1 MNEWLIELKNIAGG
15 KISGKIIVAA
25 LDLQEAKQKA
35 LQECR
40 KYLPERRNFY
50 LEAKGNGVY
59 TIVSDLEDVG
69 EIVIRRHDQA

>member
-25 LDLQEAKQKA
+25 LDLQGSKKEAMR
-35 LQECR
+35 ECR

-69 EIVIRRHDQA
+69 EIVIRRLD